1 MLNLIIGIVLVI
13 VGTWGIF
20 ANWMMF
26 VDVLKMLVFLGLIGF
41 GVIALLAG
49 LRRLKTAK

>member
-1 MLNLIIGIVLVI
+1 MMNLVI
-13 VGTWGIF
+13 GTILVIAGAWGIL

>member
-1 MLNLIIGIVLVI
+1 MTNLIIGIVLVLA
-13 VGTWGIF
+13 GAWGMF

-26 VDVLKMLVFLGLIGF
+26 ADVLKMLIFLGLIGF

-49 LRRLKTAK
+49 LRRLKTSK